1 MEMIME
7 MIMEMTMMKMNDNL
21 YDTND
26 KIRTILEH
34 YNELNMAAEAS
45 DMSAL
50 CIIID
55 IDNALKQI
63 QISDKTGYQYIYAK
77 YFYGLRIREMCVKYH
92 VTNTTITNAIDR
104 AVTTMRHYINRIVK
118 CGNNIHDCN
127 KIDTYHQLD
136 DKDKDKIADRYLIN
150 NEQTYNTKT
159 VREYSYL
166 THQQEKTRRLKE
178 SPRGLEIDNQ
188 PNIRK

>member
-1 MEMIME
+1 MIME
-7 MIMEMTMMKMNDNL
+7 METMMKMNDTL

-26 KIRTILEH
+26 KIITILEH
-34 YNELNMAAEAS
+34 YNQLNMAAEAS

-63 QISDKTGYQYIYAK
+63 QISDKTGYQYIYDK

-92 VTNTTITNAIDR
+92 VTNTTITNVIDR

>member
-1 MEMIME
+1 ME

-63 QISDKTGYQYIYAK
+63 QISDKTGYQYIYDK

-92 VTNTTITNAIDR
+92 VTNTTITNVIDR
-104 AVTTMRHYINRIVK
+104 AVTTIRHYINRTVK
-118 CGNNIHDCN
+118 CDNNIHDCN